1 MSGLIK
7 IGNQEISTKEYNG
20 QRVVTFK
27 DIDKVHERPEGTARK
42 RFNDNRKRFEERT
55 DFIEITEPSEI
66 RTLGLERPQGGIP
79 EKVILITEQ
88 GYLMLV
94 KSFTDNLAW
103 KVQRELVNTY
113 FRVRK
118 PLSQLEIL
126 QQSIEILNRHDNELK
141 KMDTRMDKLEF
152 DIPLYGSEADELS
165 NHVKRKGV
173 EILGGK
179 QSEAYRDTNIRSK
192 VYRDIYDQIKR
203 EFGLF
208 ADDGKPKSYKALK
221 RKHIYNAHEVVDCYE
236 APMYLAELIKD
247 ANTQMRME
255 IAGK

>member
-1 MSGLIK
+1 MNNLIK

-27 DIDKVHERPEGTARK
+27 DIDMVHERSEGTARK
-42 RFNDNRKRFEERT
+42 RFNDNKKRFVEGEDYFVRNT
-55 DFIEITEPSEI
+55 DEAKNEYGVTAPN
-66 RTLGLERPQGGIP
+66 GL
-79 EKVILITEQ
+79 VLITEQ

-94 KSFTDNLAW
+94 KSFTDDLAW
-103 KVQRELVNTY
+103 RVQRELVNTY

-126 QQSIEILNRHDNELK
+126 QQSIDILNRHDKELK
-141 KMDTRMDKLEF
+141 QMDTRMDKLEF

-165 NHVKRKGV
+165 SHVKRKGV

-179 QSEAYRDTNIRSK
+179 QSEAYRDANVRSK

-221 RKHIYNAHEVVDCYE
+221 RKHIYDAHEVVDCYE
-236 APMYLAELIKD
+236 APMYLEELIRD
-247 ANTQMRME
+247 TNAQMRLAE
-255 IAGK
+255 